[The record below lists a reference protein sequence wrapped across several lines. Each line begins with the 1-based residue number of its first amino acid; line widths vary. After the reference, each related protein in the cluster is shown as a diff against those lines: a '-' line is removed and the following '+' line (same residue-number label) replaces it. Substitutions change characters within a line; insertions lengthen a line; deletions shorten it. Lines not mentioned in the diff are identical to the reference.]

1 MDHAKEFKK
10 QGNEKYKEGK
20 CEEAKQ
26 LYSDAIDLLS
36 TDNAY
41 STCNNADIDR
51 LKSECLC
58 NRSLVTLLVAKNA
71 NGENVPESTK
81 ALVQTLF
88 QKALD
93 DADKATKLD
102 PTYAKAYLR
111 KAAAYEEL
119 GRKGDARAARASA
132 KRREINAQLENR
144 TPSIPLVEDNVRFTD
159 LASGQ
164 DPLDLVSKPGARK
177 EEHYELGGGK
187 RISYLVMDLKTMEK
201 ARNRQLR
208 RGKIKLFY
216 ALSMRFTVSYLNSVI
231 DTMEMKIGAP
241 EYDSDP
247 VQRREFDAVAPS
259 LKSNLFEAEDSFRIA
274 CEDAYNRKELALAT
288 RFFSVCIPLFARAYA
303 LLKDTM
309 TEGNWLSLGSL
320 YCNFGLVHRNASNAQ
335 GAIENFEKS
344 AEYGNGDAMVEVGL
358 IYVYGLCGVT
368 KCEQN
373 LEKAKKYL
381 TMALTAVG
389 QPCDYRKNQ
398 IREGLVALNTLSYN
412 PEAVI
417 VRQHARDGGSIDESL
432 GGQDAVKVSTWED
445 ALEEAMKKKLATT

>member
-1 MDHAKEFKK
+1 M
-10 QGNEKYKEGK
+10 
-20 CEEAKQ
+20 
-26 LYSDAIDLLS
+26 
-36 TDNAY
+36 
-41 STCNNADIDR
+41 
-51 LKSECLC
+51 
-58 NRSLVTLLVAKNA
+58 TLLVAKNA

-259 LKSNLFEAEDSFRIA
+259 LKS
-274 CEDAYNRKELALAT
+274 K
-288 RFFSVCIPLFARAYA
+288 FF
-303 LLKDTM
+303 
-309 TEGNWLSLGSL
+309 
-320 YCNFGLVHRNASNAQ
+320 
-335 GAIENFEKS
+335 
-344 AEYGNGDAMVEVGL
+344 
-358 IYVYGLCGVT
+358 
-368 KCEQN
+368 
-373 LEKAKKYL
+373 
-381 TMALTAVG
+381 
-389 QPCDYRKNQ
+389 
-398 IREGLVALNTLSYN
+398 
-412 PEAVI
+412 
-417 VRQHARDGGSIDESL
+417 
-432 GGQDAVKVSTWED
+432 
-445 ALEEAMKKKLATT
+445 